1 MLGLRNGIFAGSL
14 LGSGSCFQRLAP
26 CTCRSS
32 QKPQPRFSAKKP
44 FKPQLASSS
53 GSEENRRLLALME
66 TGCRCPHRSTKERWF
81 FTNRHIIL
89 SLATVLNRPPD
100 LVTDFL
106 HSLTLQN
113 FSQILKPSDPPGIF
127 CKVPYVNCCT
137 CENYMRI
144 FDAHGNVRSRFT
156 PDSLE
161 LLMRAVQTVLRQDS
175 LGQAE
180 PFDLRFGAQ
189 HRAIERASKAKRAG
203 IDRDSIARKNGKRR
217 LRVSEARAYE
227 TTSRLHSGLKETT
240 IGDPGYIFGL
250 SLEPIDFDVP
260 IQRPETWALE
270 DAQTSERIQRLG
282 SLLRQVNEKTYLT
295 SDAGKLITAIKN
307 LEWDSPAHNRKPS
320 TTDNE
325 IIKRLSDS
333 YYERVKASGSK
344 AHLKKKTKSSKISL
358 TKVDHPTLGMQKS
371 RISYGEA
378 IPVLLH
384 EPFDKKKPWT
394 WMRRHPNQIRMND
407 LGEISHGSTLDQ
419 FMQEEKERSSV
430 HTVIS
435 TDLSSKAAKIRPK
448 FGQKKSKSRS
458 RHFT

>member
-1 MLGLRNGIFAGSL
+1 MLGLRNGIFAGNL

-32 QKPQPRFSAKKP
+32 QKPTPRYSAKKP

-89 SLATVLNRPPD
+89 SLASVLNRPPD
-100 LVTDFL
+100 LVSDFL

-137 CENYMRI
+137 CENYMSI
-144 FDAHGNVRSRFT
+144 FDSHGNVRSRFT

-161 LLMRAVQTVLRQDS
+161 LLIRLVQTVLKQDS
-175 LGQAE
+175 LGEAK
-180 PFDLRFGAQ
+180 PIDLRFGAQ

-203 IDRDSIARKNGKRR
+203 IDRDSIARQNGKRR

-240 IGDPGYIFGL
+240 NGDPGYIFGL
-250 SLEPIDFDVP
+250 RFEPNDVDVP
-260 IQRPETWALE
+260 IQRPENWALE
-270 DAQTSERIQRLG
+270 DAQTSERVQRLG
-282 SLLRQVNEKTYLT
+282 NLLRQVNEKTYLT

-307 LEWDSPAHNRKPS
+307 LEWDSPANNKKPS

-325 IIKRLSDS
+325 IIRRISDS
-333 YYERVKASGSK
+333 YYERVKPYGSK
-344 AHLKKKTKSSKISL
+344 AHLKKKTKSSKISI
-358 TKVDHPTLGMQKS
+358 TKAHHPTLGMRKS
-371 RISYGEA
+371 RMHNGEP
-378 IPVLLH
+378 IPLLLH
-384 EPFDKKKPWT
+384 EPFDRTKPWT
-394 WMRRHPNQIRMND
+394 WMRRHPNQIRLND
-407 LGEISHGSTLDQ
+407 LNYL
-419 FMQEEKERSSV
+419 MLEKKKRSSV
-430 HTVIS
+430 HTVTS
-435 TDLSSKAAKIRPK
+435 TSSKASKIRPK
-448 FGQKKSKSRS
+448 IGQKKIKSRS
-458 RHFT
+458 RHFI